1 MATQM
6 MSTLPHLKASCAIWW
21 DMFVLLTSCL
31 AFVNLEESSN
41 ATSVCSAMTSHKVHH
56 TLLVMTGLNE
66 KCCKIMGGV
75 KEEIND
81 NGTGDKGISEA
92 TVELPAVLENGS
104 VVSYRI

>member
-1 MATQM
+1 
-6 MSTLPHLKASCAIWW
+6 
-21 DMFVLLTSCL
+21 
-31 AFVNLEESSN
+31 
-41 ATSVCSAMTSHKVHH
+41 MTSHKVHH